1 MYVSH
6 LESLRNLED
15 NINSLDIIAKHD
27 IIMVILW
34 MNYLFSL
41 KFTSLGVFFTNEL
54 LIIFGYKILT

>member
-41 KFTSLGVFFTNEL
+41 KLTSLGVFFTNEL